1 MIEKIFI
8 TNILFYIAS
17 LFILNNIFRSNYF
30 FPFRLNDLICFF
42 LNCLAFGFIILE
54 NFGHYLFFCNLVLN
68 LSLFYIFFHLLNMI
82 NTSSR
87 TRIILDLY
95 KIKKIK
101 LSYYKKFYNEK
112 IITDNRL
119 KRFLTSDQVRFKN
132 KYISVKL
139 NNFNLSK
146 LVNFILN
153 FIKKI

>member
-1 MIEKIFI
+1 
-8 TNILFYIAS
+8 
-17 LFILNNIFRSNYF
+17 
-30 FPFRLNDLICFF
+30 
-42 LNCLAFGFIILE
+42 
-54 NFGHYLFFCNLVLN
+54 
-68 LSLFYIFFHLLNMI
+68 MI